1 MIITSDTAAIIT
13 GGASGLGGAT
23 ARALTAA
30 GAKVAI
36 FDMNEEMGEAL
47 AAEIGVTFCKVNVM
61 DAESVAAGFAK
72 ARAANGQERIFVNCA
87 GGSGGGGGKTVRRD
101 KATGDISGHS
111 LDIFERVVQ
120 LNLIGTFRCIVESGK
135 GMLTLAPNDDGER
148 GVVVNTASVAA
159 QDGQIGQVAYSAA
172 KAGIV
177 GMTLTIARDLASEGI
192 RINTIMPGI
201 MATPPMAK
209 LPEKVLDG
217 LAASVP
223 FPPRLGKPE
232 EFASAVLEL
241 VRNTYFNG
249 QAIRLDGAIRMA
261 PR

>member
-1 MIITSDTAAIIT
+1 MIITSETAAIVT
-13 GGASGLGGAT
+13 GGASGLGAGT
-23 ARALTAA
+23 AHALAAA

-36 FDMNEEMGEAL
+36 FDMNEEQGNAL
-47 AAEIGVTFCKVNVM
+47 AAELGATFCLVNVM
-61 DAESVAAGFAK
+61 DAESVTAGFAA

-101 KATGDISGHS
+101 KASGAISGHS
-111 LDIFERVVQ
+111 LEIFDRVVQ

-135 GMLTLAPNDDGER
+135 GMAALDPIEDGER
-148 GVVVNTASVAA
+148 GVIVNTASVAA

-209 LPEKVLDG
+209 LPEQVLGG

-223 FPPRLGKPE
+223 FPKRLGKPE
-232 EFASAVLEL
+232 EFASAVMEL
-241 VRNTYFNG
+241 VRNSYFNG